1 MPPATAPRIFRPHR
15 HTAVLP
21 MDGSERRCQR
31 LQETFRRTASCRRA
45 DHGKSCRHF
54 ALVSRGHRSDRTP
67 PRESPRHF
75 AARMDESVIVGYYT
89 SAEVHPRSPAR
100 LLLSKERKK
109 PMARNDGIDRT
120 FARNQDLPTLDD
132 VAKVQEHNEREKDS
146 YSNQDIDTTQT
157 HRNVH
162 FKKPTDSYA
171 AMFDQ
176 MIADGVIS
184 TRGLK
189 ADAVK
194 YGELLFD
201 VNSAYFHNHG
211 GYEYAKQFYADAYK
225 AAVEI
230 VGGEQYILSAVM
242 HADERNRAMSE
253 ALGEDVYHYHLH
265 VVYIPV
271 VEKQIL
277 WSKRCKDEFLRGTV
291 KETITQVS
299 RSKKWE
305 SKPVLNEDG
314 NPMLNAKG
322 KKILKSS
329 YSVLQDD
336 FFNFMRA
343 AGYTDVERGERGSTE
358 EHLTVTQFKLQ
369 AEQHRL
375 ETVTGQVE
383 QAEQSLADAK
393 AATEKQKKKLEA
405 LQKETKAAK
414 TIALTV
420 QDIEEMGKKNALTG
434 NVSLT
439 PDQCDTL
446 KRYAVNGIIANADNK
461 RLKEKLASAE
471 KTISIWKQRYEAV
484 NEKYMELKQKAQ
496 PFLDAIEIASER
508 VWAFVHA
515 ILARGKETQEHKH
528 PMNKT
533 VEEINKMIMEDAP
546 MEEINDAI
554 GYIDIYSCF
563 DPIFEPPIDFL
574 EECRKHWET
583 AQSSF
588 RKTIERKIG
597 NTWYVIETEC
607 DGNEPLADK
616 VKRLIFSDKGGIC

>member
-1 MPPATAPRIFRPHR
+1 MPPATAPRISRPHR

-146 YSNQDIDTTQT
+146 YSNQDIDITQT

-277 WSKRCKDEFLRGTV
+277 WSKRCKDESLRGTV

-305 SKPVLNEDG
+305 SKPVLDENG

-358 EHLTVTQFKLQ
+358 EHLTVTQFKVQ
-369 AEQHRL
+369 AEQQRL
-375 ETVTGQVE
+375 EAVTGQVT

-405 LQKETKAAK
+405 LKKETQAAK
-414 TIALTV
+414 SVAMTAHE
-420 QDIEEMGKKNALTG
+420 IESMGKKNPITG
-434 NVSLT
+434 NVT
-439 PDQCDTL
+439 MTADECRTL
-446 KRYAVNGIIANADNK
+446 KDYAVSSFAEK
-461 RLKEKLASAE
+461 SEKLKYKQKFEQADKNA
-471 KTISIWKQRYEAV
+471 KIWKDRFEKLNKDYE
-484 NEKYMELKQKAQ
+484 ELKQKAQ
-496 PFLDAIEIASER
+496 PFLDAIEIASEK
-508 VWAFVHA
+508 VWAFINA
-515 ILARGKETQEHKH
+515 ILARGKELYEHKH
-528 PMNKT
+528 PARNRGQDM
-533 VEEINKMIMEDAP
+533 EI
-546 MEEINDAI
+546 
-554 GYIDIYSCF
+554 
-563 DPIFEPPIDFL
+563 
-574 EECRKHWET
+574 
-583 AQSSF
+583 
-588 RKTIERKIG
+588 
-597 NTWYVIETEC
+597 
-607 DGNEPLADK
+607 
-616 VKRLIFSDKGGIC
+616 

>member
-1 MPPATAPRIFRPHR
+1 
-15 HTAVLP
+15 
-21 MDGSERRCQR
+21 
-31 LQETFRRTASCRRA
+31 
-45 DHGKSCRHF
+45 
-54 ALVSRGHRSDRTP
+54 
-67 PRESPRHF
+67 
-75 AARMDESVIVGYYT
+75 
-89 SAEVHPRSPAR
+89 
-100 LLLSKERKK
+100 
-109 PMARNDGIDRT
+109 MARNDGIDRT

-277 WSKRCKDEFLRGTV
+277 WSKRCKDEALRGTV
-291 KETITQVS
+291 KETIIQVS
-299 RSKKWE
+299 RSKKWD
-305 SKPVLNEDG
+305 SKPVLDENG
-314 NPMLNAKG
+314 NPKLNEKG

-358 EHLTVTQFKLQ
+358 EHLTVTQFQVQ
-369 AEQHRL
+369 ADQQRL
-375 ETVTGQVE
+375 ETVTGQVA

-414 TIALTV
+414 TISMTV
-420 QDIEEMGKKNALTG
+420 QDIEAMGKKATFG
-434 NVSLT
+434 NNITLT
-439 PDQCDTL
+439 PDECDTL
-446 KRYAVNGIIANADNK
+446 KRYATNGILFNAENE
-461 RLKEKLASAE
+461 RLREKLESAQ
-471 KTISIWKQRYEAV
+471 KSASIWKQRYEKLH
-484 NEKYMELKQKAQ
+484 EQYTELKQKAQ
-496 PFLDAIEIASER
+496 PFMDALEIASEK
-508 VWAFVHA
+508 VWAFINS
-515 ILARGKETQEHKH
+515 ILARGKETQEHKA
-528 PMNKT
+528 PARKRGQDM
-533 VEEINKMIMEDAP
+533 EI
-546 MEEINDAI
+546 
-554 GYIDIYSCF
+554 
-563 DPIFEPPIDFL
+563 
-574 EECRKHWET
+574 
-583 AQSSF
+583 
-588 RKTIERKIG
+588 
-597 NTWYVIETEC
+597 
-607 DGNEPLADK
+607 
-616 VKRLIFSDKGGIC
+616 

>member
-1 MPPATAPRIFRPHR
+1 MPPATAPRISRPHR

-277 WSKRCKDEFLRGTV
+277 WSKRCKDESLRGTV

-305 SKPVLNEDG
+305 SKPVLDENG

-358 EHLTVTQFKLQ
+358 EHLTVTQFKVQ
-369 AEQHRL
+369 AEQQRL
-375 ETVTGQVE
+375 EAVTGQVT

-405 LQKETKAAK
+405 LKKETQAAK
-414 TIALTV
+414 SVAMTAHE
-420 QDIEEMGKKNALTG
+420 IESMGKKNPITG
-434 NVSLT
+434 NVT
-439 PDQCDTL
+439 MTADECRTL
-446 KRYAVNGIIANADNK
+446 KDYAVSSFAEK
-461 RLKEKLASAE
+461 SEKLKYKQKFEQADKNA
-471 KTISIWKQRYEAV
+471 KIWKDRFEKLNKDYE
-484 NEKYMELKQKAQ
+484 ELKQKAQ
-496 PFLDAIEIASER
+496 PFLDAIEIASEK
-508 VWAFVHA
+508 VWAFINA
-515 ILARGKETQEHKH
+515 IPARGKELYEHKH
-528 PMNKT
+528 PARNRGQDM
-533 VEEINKMIMEDAP
+533 EI
-546 MEEINDAI
+546 
-554 GYIDIYSCF
+554 
-563 DPIFEPPIDFL
+563 
-574 EECRKHWET
+574 
-583 AQSSF
+583 
-588 RKTIERKIG
+588 
-597 NTWYVIETEC
+597 
-607 DGNEPLADK
+607 
-616 VKRLIFSDKGGIC
+616 

>member
-1 MPPATAPRIFRPHR
+1 MPPATAPRISRPHR

-31 LQETFRRTASCRRA
+31 LQETFRRTASCSRA

-277 WSKRCKDEFLRGTV
+277 WSKRCKDESLRGTV

-305 SKPVLNEDG
+305 SKPVLDENG

-358 EHLTVTQFKLQ
+358 EHLTVTQFKVQ
-369 AEQHRL
+369 AEQQRL
-375 ETVTGQVE
+375 EAVTGQVT
-383 QAEQSLADAK
+383 QAEQSLEDAK

-405 LQKETKAAK
+405 LKKETQAAK
-414 TIALTV
+414 SVAMTAHE
-420 QDIEEMGKKNALTG
+420 IESMGKKKPITG
-434 NVSLT
+434 NVT
-439 PDQCDTL
+439 MTADECRTL
-446 KRYAVNGIIANADNK
+446 KDYAVSSFAEK
-461 RLKEKLASAE
+461 SEKLKYKQKFEQADKNA
-471 KTISIWKQRYEAV
+471 KIWKDRFEKLNKDYE
-484 NEKYMELKQKAQ
+484 ELKQKAQ
-496 PFLDAIEIASER
+496 PFLDAIEIASEK
-508 VWAFVHA
+508 VWAFINA
-515 ILARGKETQEHKH
+515 ILARGKELYEHKH
-528 PMNKT
+528 PARNRGQDM
-533 VEEINKMIMEDAP
+533 EI
-546 MEEINDAI
+546 
-554 GYIDIYSCF
+554 
-563 DPIFEPPIDFL
+563 
-574 EECRKHWET
+574 
-583 AQSSF
+583 
-588 RKTIERKIG
+588 
-597 NTWYVIETEC
+597 
-607 DGNEPLADK
+607 
-616 VKRLIFSDKGGIC
+616 